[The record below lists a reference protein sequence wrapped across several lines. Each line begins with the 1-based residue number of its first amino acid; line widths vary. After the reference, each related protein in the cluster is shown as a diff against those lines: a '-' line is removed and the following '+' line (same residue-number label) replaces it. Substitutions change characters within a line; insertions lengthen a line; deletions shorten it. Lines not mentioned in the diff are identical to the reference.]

1 MKTGLKRNP
10 KNKVIAGVCS
20 GLADNLNL
28 DPTLVR
34 LFFVLLAVFAFGG
47 VIVYIVLWAIL
58 PEGNYVTD
66 DSNPTTNVFKKEP
79 VYSADQGGKAQ
90 LVIGITLI
98 SVGAL
103 FLIGG
108 FIPRINMLDFW
119 PVGLIV
125 IGILVLYQS
134 TKKMK

>member
-20 GLADNLNL
+20 GLADNLHL

-58 PEGNYVTD
+58 PEDNYVNANEDASANTFE
-66 DSNPTTNVFKKEP
+66 NEP
-79 VYSADQGGKAQ
+79 VSSSDQSGKAQ
-90 LVIGITLI
+90 LVVGITLI

-103 FLIGG
+103 FLIGS
-108 FIPRINMLDFW
+108 FIPQINVWDFW
-119 PVGLIV
+119 PVGLIA
-125 IGILVLYQS
+125 IGTLVLHQS
-134 TKKMK
+134 TNKLK

>member
-1 MKTGLKRNP
+1 MNEGLKRNP

-34 LFFVLLAVFAFGG
+34 LIFVLLAVFAFGG

-58 PEGNYVTD
+58 PEDNFVTD
-66 DSNPTTNVFKKEP
+66 DKYAASNTSENKPF
-79 VYSADQGGKAQ
+79 YSSDQSGKGQ

-98 SVGAL
+98 SIGTL
-103 FLIGG
+103 FLIGA
-108 FIPRINMLDFW
+108 FIPQISLLDFW
-119 PVGLIV
+119 PVGLIIV
-125 IGILVLYQS
+125 GFLVLYQA
-134 TKKMK
+134 TKKVK

>member
-20 GLADNLNL
+20 GLADNLHL

-58 PEGNYVTD
+58 PEDNYVNANED
-66 DSNPTTNVFKKEP
+66 A
-79 VYSADQGGKAQ
+79 SAN
-90 LVIGITLI
+90 T
-98 SVGAL
+98 
-103 FLIGG
+103 
-108 FIPRINMLDFW
+108 
-119 PVGLIV
+119 
-125 IGILVLYQS
+125 
-134 TKKMK
+134 

>member
-10 KNKVIAGVCS
+10 KNKIIAGVCS

-58 PEGNYVTD
+58 PEDNYVNANEDAAANTFE
-66 DSNPTTNVFKKEP
+66 NEP
-79 VYSADQGGKAQ
+79 VYSSDQSGKAQ

-108 FIPRINMLDFW
+108 FIPQINVLDFW

-125 IGILVLYQS
+125 IGILVLHQS
-134 TKKMK
+134 TNKLN

>member
-1 MKTGLKRNP
+1 
-10 KNKVIAGVCS
+10 
-20 GLADNLNL
+20 
-28 DPTLVR
+28 VR

-58 PEGNYVTD
+58 PEDNYVNANEDASANTFE
-66 DSNPTTNVFKKEP
+66 NEP
-79 VYSADQGGKAQ
+79 VSSSDQSGKAQ

-108 FIPRINMLDFW
+108 FIPQINVLDFW
-119 PVGLIV
+119 PIGLIV
-125 IGILVLYQS
+125 IGILVLHQS